1 MSCNAAA
8 FSRCFMKQAKGSS
21 LTRARAA
28 TTWRALEKFA
38 KEKKMILSPDKMT
51 SKQLMRFVEY
61 RVESGLSPRS
71 IQNEVSHIRRALEGA
86 ERNLGN
92 LKDQKN
98 DWSGHRLK
106 VPEGSRIGGKPP
118 ADKSAV
124 HLVKR
129 DDIRAVFELQSELGL
144 RVREAIQSAHSLKA
158 WASEIQLA
166 KELGRGAWVRVV
178 DGSKGGRPR
187 SVWVPPSR
195 LESVGLVLARAVQQS
210 AKGRLVQAKDLK
222 AAARACGRAASAAG
236 FASHGLRRAWAVEQ
250 FSRYVAEGMDKK
262 LALKRLSQDLGHGDG
277 RGRWVWNN
285 YLKVAS

>member
-1 MSCNAAA
+1 MT
-8 FSRCFMKQAKGSS
+8 K
-21 LTRARAA
+21 ARAA
-28 TTWRALEKFA
+28 TTWRALVKFA

-61 RVESGLSPRS
+61 RIESGISARS
-71 IQNEVSHIRRALEGA
+71 IQNEVSHIRRSLEGA
-86 ERNLGN
+86 GRDLGN

-98 DWSGHRLK
+98 NWSGHRLK
-106 VPEGSRIGGKPP
+106 VPEGSRIGDKPP

-129 DDIRAVFELQSELGL
+129 DDIRSVFELQAQLGL
-144 RVREAIQSAHSLKA
+144 RVREAIQSAQSLKG
-158 WASEIQLA
+158 WAAEIQQA
-166 KELGRGAWVRVV
+166 KEMGRGAFLRVV

-187 SVWVPPSR
+187 SVWVPPGQ
-195 LESVGLVLARAVQQS
+195 LESAGLAVERAFQQS
-210 AKGRLVQAKDLK
+210 AHGRLVQADTLL
-222 AAARACGRAASAAG
+222 AAARACERAASAAG
-236 FASHGLRRAWAVEQ
+236 FDSHGLRRAWAVEQ

-285 YLKVAS
+285 YLMAAA

>member
-1 MSCNAAA
+1 MSCNAAE
-8 FSRCFMKQAKGSS
+8 FSRCFTKQAKGSS

-38 KEKKMILSPDKMT
+38 KEKKMILAPDKMT

-61 RVESGLSPRS
+61 RAGSGLSARS

-86 ERNLGN
+86 GRDLGD

-98 DWSGHRLK
+98 NWSGHRLK

-129 DDIRAVFELQSELGL
+129 DDIRAVFQLQSELGL
-144 RVREAIQSAHSLKA
+144 RVREAIQSAQSLKG
-158 WASEIQLA
+158 WAAEIQLA
-166 KELGRGAWVRVV
+166 KDLGRGAFLRVV
-178 DGSKGGRPR
+178 NGSKGGRPR
-187 SVWVPPSR
+187 SVWVPPGR
-195 LESVGLVLARAVQQS
+195 LESAGLAVGMAVQQS
-210 AKGRLVQAKDLK
+210 AHGRLVQAETLA
-222 AAARACGRAASAAG
+222 AAARACERAASAAG
-236 FASHGLRRAWAVEQ
+236 FDSHGLRRAWAVEQ
-250 FSRYVAEGMDKK
+250 FSRYVGEGMDQKQ
-262 LALKRLSQDLGHGDG
+262 ALKALSGDLGHGDG

-285 YLKVAS
+285 YLKGAL